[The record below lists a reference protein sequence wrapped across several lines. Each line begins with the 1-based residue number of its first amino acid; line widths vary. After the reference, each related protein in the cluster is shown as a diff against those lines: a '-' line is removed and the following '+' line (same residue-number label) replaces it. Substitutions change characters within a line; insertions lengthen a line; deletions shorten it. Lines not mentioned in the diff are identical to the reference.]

1 MLYPSLPDRIKN
13 CSTPVDNGC
22 WVWNRKLTTAG
33 YGRTPYKGKSIY
45 AHRLAY
51 IAFKGTIPEGLFL
64 DHKCRNA
71 ACVNPDHLEPVSH
84 KENVKRGLRGGLNP
98 QRLATH
104 CKHGHEFTEKN
115 TYWKTNKGTDSKTR
129 MCITCKNFRKTKAY
143 RSLSCPI

>member
-1 MLYPSLPDRIKN
+1 MAYASLPDRIKA
-13 CSTPVDNGC
+13 CSTPADNGC

-33 YGRTPYKGKSIY
+33 YGRTMYEKKSVY

-51 IAFKGTIPEGLFL
+51 VAFKGTIPKGLFL
-64 DHKCRNA
+64 DHKCRNT
-71 ACVNPDHLEPVSH
+71 ACVNPDHLDPVTH
-84 KENVKRGLRGGLNP
+84 TENVQRGLRGALNP

-115 TYWKTNKGTDSKTR
+115 TYWKLNPNTDRKTR

-143 RSLSCPI
+143 RSS